1 MTRTAKTARTIALAA
16 IVAAAM
22 AFQVSTA
29 FAYSAAVTRACTGD
43 YLSYCSHTIPGTAKL
58 TRCMRKAGPKL
69 SHGCVSAL
77 VKAGMVS
84 KSEVSRRAAAR

>member
-1 MTRTAKTARTIALAA
+1 MTRTSKTARTIATTA
-16 IVAAAM
+16 IVAAAL

-29 FAYSAAVTRACTGD
+29 SAYSVAVTRACTGD
-43 YLSYCSHTIPGTAKL
+43 YLSYCSHTIPGSAKL
-58 TRCMRKAGPKL
+58 TKCMRKAGPRL

-84 KSEVSRRAAAR
+84 KSEVNRRAAQK